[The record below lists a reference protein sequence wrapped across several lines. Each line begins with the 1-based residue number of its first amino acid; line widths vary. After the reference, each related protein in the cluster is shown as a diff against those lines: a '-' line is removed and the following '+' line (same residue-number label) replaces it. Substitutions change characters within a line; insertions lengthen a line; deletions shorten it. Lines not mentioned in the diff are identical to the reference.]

1 VHHPEICP
9 ILTLAVY
16 VFAKGMQRDGS
27 NMLFGENS
35 EKRFSQWL
43 HNVCSSN
50 EQEILNMGVY
60 ISEIGTHSFRK
71 GVSTYLGSQPGGPS
85 PISVFLRAG
94 WSLGRV
100 QSRYIFENEGGD
112 QFVGRAATGLP
123 LTDIKF
129 ASLPP
134 HFISEQILTTAQWEE
149 ILPGYSNFY
158 PVQFRTALPYLLAS
172 LVYHRNYIR
181 QNYATTH
188 PYFLT
193 RLWRS
198 NLLEQLAS
206 QVHVGIGINS
216 VTSMEATGIPPY
228 TYTTRTANG
237 WIGTINSKANYC
249 YLWKI

>member
-1 VHHPEICP
+1 
-9 ILTLAVY
+9 
-16 VFAKGMQRDGS
+16 
-27 NMLFGENS
+27 
-35 EKRFSQWL
+35 
-43 HNVCSSN
+43 
-50 EQEILNMGVY
+50 MGVY

-228 TYTTRTANG
+228 IQLAQRMDGLEQSIVKQTTVICGKFDSLPAEVCTAVLANCEVNG
-237 WIGTINSKANYC
+237 AVPITHQQVVSLMQDLKMQ
-249 YLWKI
+249 L